1 MVPPFVLIDASNGL
15 KRIRYSL
22 DDLPSLNPYFCRMKN
37 WIFLFLVCALYAKAN
52 AQGTIAGTVKDKA
65 NGDILLGATVILE
78 SNSTGTMSDF
88 DGHYSI
94 SGLAPGT
101 YKVVCRFIAYGASER
116 EVVVKDNET
125 TEVNFELES
134 TVIAIDNEAVVA
146 VRQNRSNA
154 VYMENVKKKETS
166 MIDYVSSQE
175 IKKNGDSDVSS
186 AIKRVSGVYTIGNFV
201 VVRGLSDRYIRTAL
215 NGAEIPS
222 LDPKRSSVSMDI
234 FPTNLVDNLVVVK
247 TLNANLPSNYSGAY
261 INVITKDFP
270 DSFTLNYSTSVG
282 FNTNAS
288 FNENFITST
297 AGNTEIFGWD
307 NGTLDIPGLVDS
319 NPIASPQ
326 YSNYYDA
333 LVLAGFGDELNE
345 LGVNSTEDIGTG
357 SNQTSITNI
366 VNSIEGIDNLSQV
379 NEEFMPA
386 IREQQNQLLS
396 QQTQAF
402 ANSWQPTERAPLLN
416 LSKSISFGDVTTLFG
431 RPFGYNFGL
440 QYKVNS
446 RFYESGNTGRYL
458 LTGLESE
465 KNELDVQRQF
475 SDVRGTRSVY
485 TSALF
490 NLGYDL
496 SPTSKIGFTYMPNI
510 SGVNDARYQNGINP
524 SDAVGL
530 GQEQRQQRY
539 LERGMNIFQ
548 LRGEHKLSENANHK
562 ITWSSSYTIGKQTTP
577 DLRLFINSFEDV
589 APGLLY
595 LDAGGNDVTEDAL
608 ALLADGENLNEY
620 FPGYTVDQIESD
632 ELSYSIQDNLYPS
645 PTRFYRKMYNT
656 TLDLKFNFEKP
667 IARDL
672 GDDNKVAFGLS
683 MVRRTRDY
691 SENRYSFVSQGV
703 SYNGNPTDYFSSDN
717 MSIIPGTSSGATNYI
732 YLRDDTDIQNSY
744 EASQSVL
751 GGYAMM
757 NISPRENLK
766 LNGGIRVE
774 ATDMLLESDKLND
787 ENLLPELE
795 QNFRGSLNVLDVLP
809 SLNMILK
816 LAEHDLKV
824 TNYRFSA
831 SQSVA
836 RPLFREKAPF
846 SVFDFEIQEQQ
857 TGNTALNRTKILN
870 IDNRI
875 EVFPGLRELLSLSV
889 FYKHFTD
896 PIEQVIISTA
906 ANTEITWKN
915 VESAQLYGIEFEAKK
930 NLGFLSEK
938 LSALNAAFNATYI
951 QSATSIAEDELLEIR
966 ATDPD
971 HEETRPMYGQSP
983 YIINGILN
991 YSNDSIGFNVNA
1003 GFNIS
1008 GPKLVLIT
1016 PGGTP
1021 DVYDQPRAAL
1031 DMSMSKSMGDR
1042 FTLKIKGRN
1051 LLDPSYRQTY
1061 TFKGE
1066 EYNFQSFNLGRTFTL
1081 GVTYNFA
1088 ED

>member
-1 MVPPFVLIDASNGL
+1 M
-15 KRIRYSL
+15 KRSL
-22 DDLPSLNPYFCRMKN
+22 F
-37 WIFLFLVCALYAKAN
+37 FLFASMLIQQIA
-52 AQGTIAGTVKDKA
+52 AQGTITGKVTDAAT
-65 NGDILLGATVILE
+65 GDILLGATVILE

-88 DGHYSI
+88 DGNYSI
-94 SGLAPGT
+94 TGLEAGS

-116 EVVVKDNET
+116 VVVVDEGQT
-125 TEVNFELES
+125 VQVNFALES

-154 VYMENVKKKETS
+154 VYMENVKKKETA

-175 IKKNGDSDVSS
+175 IKRNGDSDVSS

-247 TLNANLPSNYSGAY
+247 TVNANLPSNYSGAY

-270 DSFTLNYSTSVG
+270 DRLTLNYSSSTG
-282 FNTNAS
+282 FNTNATL
-288 FNENFITST
+288 NDNFISSYV
-297 AGNTEIFGWD
+297 GDSELLGWD
-307 NGTLDIPGLVDS
+307 NGGLDIPGLVS
-319 NPIASPQ
+319 GSPITSPQ

-333 LVLAGFGDELNE
+333 LVLAGFGADLNA
-345 LGVNSTEDIGTG
+345 LGITSANDIGTG
-357 SNQTSITNI
+357 SDQTSINSI

-379 NEEFMPA
+379 NNEFLPA

-396 QQTQAF
+396 DQTAAF
-402 ANSWQPTERAPLLN
+402 GNTWEPTKSTPLLN
-416 LSKSISFGDVTTLFG
+416 LSKSISFGNVTQLFG
-431 RPFGYNFGL
+431 RPLGYNFGL

-446 RFYESGNTGRYL
+446 QLYENGNTGRFL

-496 SPTSKIGFTYMPNI
+496 NPTSRIGFTFMPNV

-539 LERGMNIFQ
+539 LERAMNIYQ

-562 ITWSSSYTIGKQTTP
+562 ITWSSSYTKGRQTTP
-577 DLRLFINSFEDV
+577 DLRLFINSYEEL
-589 APGLLY
+589 PGGVFY
-595 LDAGGNDVTEDAL
+595 LDADGNNVTEDAL
-608 ALLADGENLNEY
+608 ALLADGENLNDY
-620 FPGYTVDQIESD
+620 FPGYSVEETESG
-632 ELSYSIQDNLYPS
+632 ELAYSIQDNLYPS
-645 PTRFYRKMYNT
+645 PTRFYREMENT

-672 GDDNKVAFGLS
+672 GEDNKLALGLS
-683 MVRRTRDY
+683 MVSRTRDY

-703 SYNGNPTDYFSSDN
+703 AYNGTPGDYFSPEN
-717 MSIIPGTSSGATNYI
+717 MNIIPGTTAGSTDYL

-744 EASQSVL
+744 DANQTVY
-751 GGYAMM
+751 GAYAMM
-757 NISPRENLK
+757 NLAPTENLK
-766 LNGGIRVE
+766 LNGGLRVE
-774 ATDMLLESDKLND
+774 ATEMLLESDKLND
-787 ENLLPELE
+787 EDLLPELE
-795 QNFRGSLNVLDVLP
+795 ENFRGSLNVIDVLP
-809 SLNMILK
+809 SLNLTLK
-816 LAEHDLKV
+816 LAEEDLKV

-857 TGNTALNRTKILN
+857 TGNTALNRTKVLN

-938 LSALNAAFNATYI
+938 LGAWNAAFNATYI
-951 QSATSIAEDELLEIR
+951 QSATGIAADELLEIR

-971 HEETRPMYGQSP
+971 HKDTRPMYGQSP
-983 YIINGILN
+983 YIVNGIVN
-991 YSNDSIGFNVNA
+991 YANDSLGLSINA

-1021 DVYDQPRAAL
+1021 DVYDQPRAAM
-1031 DMSMSKSMGDR
+1031 DVSVSKTLGER
-1042 FTLKIKGRN
+1042 FTLKAKGRN
-1051 LLDPSYRQTY
+1051 LLDPTYRQTY
-1061 TFKGE
+1061 TFKDQ
-1066 EYNFQSFNLGRTFTL
+1066 EYTFQSFNLGRTFTL
-1081 GVTYNFA
+1081 GISYNFTE